1 MQLGPSGLTE
11 LERLHMEPNSERSVS
26 QSPYS
31 NHTVFACMSQTH
43 VVRGMMWIHLHSR
56 VLHGVKVNDWLY

>member
-31 NHTVFACMSQTH
+31 NHTVFACMSHTH
-43 VVRGMMWIHLHSR
+43 TRGERHDVDTSSW
-56 VLHGVKVNDWLY
+56 